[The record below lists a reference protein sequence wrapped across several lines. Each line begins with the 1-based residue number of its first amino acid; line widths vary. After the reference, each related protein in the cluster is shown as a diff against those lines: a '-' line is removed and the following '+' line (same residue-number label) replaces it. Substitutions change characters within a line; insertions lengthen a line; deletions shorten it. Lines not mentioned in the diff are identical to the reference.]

1 MTAFRVVESTA
12 RGRAGFLELVE
23 LRVEAPD
30 GEAITRAVVR
40 HPGAVV
46 VVPVEGDVAILVRQW
61 RAAPARSLL
70 EAPAGKR
77 DVASEE
83 PEATAARELE
93 EEIGRRPG
101 RLTKLAEFFNSPGF
115 TDEYTHLY
123 CATELT
129 ATERRSVS
137 AEEREMAIEWVRLDD
152 VPALIAAREL
162 VDAKTIIGLLLAR
175 QLLADRAAGRA

>member
-1 MTAFRVVESTA
+1 VTAFRVVDSTA

-23 LRVEAPD
+23 LTVEAPG
-30 GEAITRAVVR
+30 GESIRRAVIR

-46 VVPVEGDVAILVRQW
+46 VVPVEGDEVILVRQW
-61 RAAPARSLL
+61 RAAPDRRLL

-77 DVASEE
+77 DVHGEA

-93 EEIGRRPG
+93 EEVGRRPG
-101 RLTKLAEFFNSPGF
+101 RLTKLAEFYNSPGF

-129 ATERRSVS
+129 PAERRGVS
-137 AEEREMAIEWVRLDD
+137 PEERAMTIERVRLDD
-152 VPALIAAREL
+152 VPSLVATCQV
-162 VDAKTIIGLLLAR
+162 VDAKTIVGLLLTR
-175 QLLADRAAGRA
+175 QLLGDRAAGRA